1 MFRRGIVGL
10 GLLASCAGAA
20 AHDYA
25 SAVQSWATV
34 LHRFVDDEGRVAF
47 VSLAQDHADLDRFID
62 YVARIS
68 PASAPDQFDT
78 PASVLA
84 YHLNAY
90 NALAMHGIIEKNIPS
105 GFNNLLRRA
114 YFFWFRK
121 GTIGGTR
128 ISLYDYENKIIRP
141 LGEPRVHFALNCM
154 VRSCPR
160 LPRTPFVAG
169 DLEAQLQAA
178 TVEFFA
184 SDKYLRIDDSKREVL
199 VSEILRFYT
208 KDFVASNERQDLIA
222 YVNQYRADAVP
233 VDYKV
238 RFIPYDWTINGQ
250 P

>member
-1 MFRRGIVGL
+1 MFRRGLIGL

-25 SAVQSWATV
+25 SAVQNWATI
-34 LHRFVDDEGRVAF
+34 LQRFVDDEGRVAF
-47 VSLAQDHADLDRFID
+47 VALAQDRADLDRFID

-68 PASAPDQFDT
+68 PANAPDQFDT

-90 NALAMHGIIEKNIPS
+90 NALAMHGVIDRNIPT
-105 GFNNLLRRA
+105 GFNNFFRRA

-121 GTIGGTR
+121 GIIGGTR
-128 ISLYDYENKIIRP
+128 TSLYDYENKIIRP
-141 LGEPRVHFALNCM
+141 LGESRVHFVLNCM

-160 LPRTPFVAG
+160 LPRTPFVAD
-169 DLEAQLQAA
+169 DLESQLQAA
-178 TVEFFA
+178 TIEFFA
-184 SDKYLRIDDSKREVL
+184 GDKHLRIDHGKREVL

-208 KDFVASNERQDLIA
+208 RDFVASNERQDLIA
-222 YVNQYRADAVP
+222 YINQYRADSVP
-233 VDYKV
+233 VDYEV
-238 RFIPYDWTINGQ
+238 RFIPYDWSLNAQ